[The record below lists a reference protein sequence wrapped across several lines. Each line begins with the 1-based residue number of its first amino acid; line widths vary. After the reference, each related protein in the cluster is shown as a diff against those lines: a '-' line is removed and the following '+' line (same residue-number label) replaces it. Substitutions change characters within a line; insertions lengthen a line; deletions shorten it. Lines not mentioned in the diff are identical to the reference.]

1 MNREQTFKNLYN
13 AIHLENTSDY
23 DSAIKNITKKLNE
36 SYYADIVDEIDLEI
50 EHCLVVGSIGRG
62 TAIKKI
68 SDVDMLFVLPYSVYE
83 RFNQYAGN
91 GQSALLQD
99 VKQYLIERYP
109 RTEIK
114 GDGQAVVIE
123 FDKFSID
130 LVPVFSNYDGSF
142 TYADSNNGG
151 TWKNTNPIP
160 EQKEAS
166 NINIITNNNYIELCN
181 FVRLWKNTNGFV
193 FGGILIDT
201 FVHELFVNNPQ
212 FNVYDFSE
220 FHEIIIAFLELLS
233 KKDENNIKYYALGSY
248 QEITDKGKGDCIKN
262 AKVFLDKFA
271 KTNNDE
277 LEIENVYLAMFGNK
291 FTESL
296 VDGYR
301 TLAIQDAHRK
311 YDFVNEEEFIE
322 NLFPVNIKYD
332 LEIDCT
338 VTADGFRPK
347 LISMFVWLPIKRK
360 LEFFVKRC
368 DVPYPYDIYWKVR
381 NTGTEAYKRNM
392 LRGNIFKGNTSRIER
407 SNFGGNHYVEC
418 YIIKKGVCVARR
430 RLPVIINE
438 NYSDLF

>member
-36 SYYADIVDEIDLEI
+36 SYYADIVDEIDSDI
-50 EHCLVVGSIGRG
+50 EHCHVVGSIGRG

-68 SDVDMLFVLPYSVYE
+68 SDVDMLFVLPHSIYE
-83 RFNQYAGN
+83 RFNQYAVN

-130 LVPVFSNYDGSF
+130 LVPVFTNYDGSF

-151 TWKNTNPIP
+151 TWQNTNPIS

-166 NINIITNNNYIELCN
+166 NMNIISNNNYIELCN
-181 FVRLWKNTNGFV
+181 FVRLWKNTYGFI

-201 FVHELFVNNPQ
+201 FAHELFVNNPQ
-212 FNVYDFSE
+212 FNDYDFSE

-233 KKDENNIKYYALGSY
+233 KKDENNFKYYALGSN
-248 QEITDKGKGDCIKN
+248 QEIIDKGKGSCIKK
-262 AKVFLDKFA
+262 AKECLDAFV
-271 KTNNDE
+271 KTNN
-277 LEIENVYLAMFGNK
+277 IEFKIETVYLSMFGNL
-291 FTESL
+291 FMESL
-296 VDGYR
+296 VDGIIVSG
-301 TLAIQDAHRK
+301 IQDAQQK
-311 YDFVNEEEFIE
+311 YNFVNSEEFIE
-322 NLFPVNIKYD
+322 NKFPIHIKYN
-332 LEIDCT
+332 LEIDCH
-338 VTADGFRPK
+338 VTADGFRTK
-347 LISMFVWLPIKRK
+347 LLSLCLWLPLKRR

-368 DVPYPYDIYWKVR
+368 NVPYPYDIYWKIR
-381 NTGTEAYKRNM
+381 NVGTEAYKRNM
-392 LRGNIFKGNTSRIER
+392 IRGSIFKGKTSRIEH
-407 SNFGGNHYVEC
+407 SNFRGDHYVEC
-418 YIIKKGVCVARR
+418 YIIKNGICVARK
-430 RLPVIINE
+430 RLPVPINE
-438 NYSDLF
+438 LHGNSF